1 MQLAKSCTLCTQQVR
16 GREGRRDCSSF
27 HHHHHPY
34 SNTPTGV
41 GCPHDKGC
49 GLFCHAFISSAV
61 PLSTQHCPSHYT
73 LSIIPS
79 YFCSCEHC
87 CVFTILEAT
96 WGRSESHVYTYMS
109 HSRPPTTTPPQIDV
123 RKLRHTMTVM
133 IPSPRQVEQKSKE
146 RETRGYMEDTLLNL
160 CVEPFVVRCEATSV
174 NADGY
179 PPSNLISSDRA
190 AQARGFQME
199 HFVRPPVTL
208 EVSVSRRVRVAFL
221 VLHVPLP
228 EGAECRLEVFG
239 SPGGE
244 GDGPYTHC
252 AGVTL
257 KGCDVLFL
265 RNRSYVGQIADGV
278 PSATKVIGSYL
289 PPDLSD
295 RDRMEQPFKSCS
307 ALGALRRLK
316 VSVSWLSG
324 HLPLKV
330 KAMELWGIPCERDVA
345 RGLSDSLRERTAD
358 CRFTNVFNSRSFG
371 GEEEGGG
378 SVSLVHGSQTTL
390 CTHCASCGSD
400 QCACDPH
407 GTFLGTLERGE
418 EEEGKGQRLDSK
430 GDCPFFLRG
439 TDRAQSVAA
448 TPTTLTPSRLLDEIT
463 CDVMQVPMLL
473 PSGHYVDHS
482 TVDKL
487 EQMDLLYGRR
497 PCDPFTGE

>member
-1 MQLAKSCTLCTQQVR
+1 
-16 GREGRRDCSSF
+16 
-27 HHHHHPY
+27 
-34 SNTPTGV
+34 
-41 GCPHDKGC
+41 
-49 GLFCHAFISSAV
+49 
-61 PLSTQHCPSHYT
+61 
-73 LSIIPS
+73 
-79 YFCSCEHC
+79 
-87 CVFTILEAT
+87 
-96 WGRSESHVYTYMS
+96 
-109 HSRPPTTTPPQIDV
+109 
-123 RKLRHTMTVM
+123 MTVM

-190 AQARGFQME
+190 ARARGFQME

-295 RDRMEQPFKSCS
+295 RNRMEQPFKSCS

-371 GEEEGGG
+371 GEKEGGG
-378 SVSLVHGSQTTL
+378 SRG
-390 CTHCASCGSD
+390 
-400 QCACDPH
+400 
-407 GTFLGTLERGE
+407 GE
-418 EEEGKGQRLDSK
+418 EEEGKGQWLDSK

-497 PCDPFTGE
+497 PCDPFTGVPFSATSQPAFCAQLKCQLDAFLSSNITSSGMTVGGSKDILGHLGRTGGREKRQARQHRVTQTIQEIKRGL